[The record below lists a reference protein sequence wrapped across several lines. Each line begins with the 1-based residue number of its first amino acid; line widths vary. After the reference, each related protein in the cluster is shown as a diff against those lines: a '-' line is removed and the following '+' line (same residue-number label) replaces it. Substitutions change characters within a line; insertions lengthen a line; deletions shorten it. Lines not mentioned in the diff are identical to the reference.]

1 MENYHLQEV
10 KKTINGPMSIAMLIC
25 WRVPMV
31 GKPFGNLNPEE
42 IDFRENRIETP
53 VISGFLEFL
62 LYVSWK
68 ILEISIANG
77 Q

>member
-1 MENYHLQEV
+1 
-10 KKTINGPMSIAMLIC
+10 
-25 WRVPMV
+25 MV
-31 GKPFGNLNPEE
+31 GKPFVNLKNPEE

>member
-31 GKPFGNLNPEE
+31 GKPFVNLKNPEE
-42 IDFRENRIETP
+42 IDFRENRHRNTSYFWLFGVLAIC
-53 VISGFLEFL
+53 FLEDP
-62 LYVSWK
+62 
-68 ILEISIANG
+68 
-77 Q
+77 